1 MLNLNHS
8 IIQIQIV
15 FLLFDQ
21 LLNRFMT
28 LSERF
33 DKVIECMK
41 LLVQRH
47 IFFISHPAVV
57 HFLLHIV
64 SGLDKSTKSYLSIF
78 QEKPKNRIFCVLP
91 ASSAIEY
98 CLTSLTL
105 PTLFT
110 EKYLIVI

>member
-1 MLNLNHS
+1 MHEAS
-8 IIQIQIV
+8 S
-15 FLLFDQ
+15 
-21 LLNRFMT
+21 
-28 LSERF
+28 SETY
-33 DKVIECMK
+33 
-41 LLVQRH
+41 

-64 SGLDKSTKSYLSIF
+64 SGLEKSTKSY
-78 QEKPKNRIFCVLP
+78 NRIFCVLP

-110 EKYLIVI
+110 EKYLIVN